1 MPVRSTLL
9 TTLAAA
15 VLLTSCNSGSSHRT
29 CTAIFAMI
37 SVSVVDQ
44 QGNPVTG
51 MTITDSVLRT
61 HATFTVPQIE
71 GIYPPG
77 THQVFSDNFSDQVRE
92 SGDPVRV
99 VGTNGTISFSAD
111 FVFGVPGGCHVGK
124 LAGPDSVVAR

>member
-1 MPVRSTLL
+1 MPIRSTLL

-15 VLLTSCNSGSSHRT
+15 LLLTGCNSGTSPKV
-29 CTAIFAMI
+29 CTALFALI
-37 SVSVVDQ
+37 SVTVVDQ

-71 GIYPPG
+71 GVFGPG
-77 THQVFSDNFSDQVRE
+77 NYQVFSDNFSDQVRE

-99 VGTNGTISFSAD
+99 AGRNGTLSFSAD
-111 FVFGVPGGCHVGK
+111 FVFGVPGGCHAGK
-124 LAGPDSVVAR
+124 LAGPDTVVAR